1 MESYDVIIIG
11 GGPSGLTAG
20 MYVARRK
27 LRTLILEAEGE
38 VGGQPLN
45 FYPKKNIQNFPG
57 FPEGI
62 TGEEFSKKL
71 KEHALTSGVKIR
83 TNERVVSLAFEN
95 EKKIV
100 ITEKSKYVAKS
111 IIICIGFSR
120 GIPKKLGIKGEEEF
134 YKKGVEYKVKHP
146 EKFSGK
152 RVIVVGG
159 GNVAVENA
167 LNIEKFASKV
177 ILIHRRDELRAE
189 EFYKNKLKASKV
201 EIRWN
206 TELKEIKGNDKV
218 EKVILYNNKTFKEEE
233 VGVDEIIINIGVI
246 AQLDFLKKAGLA
258 IEKNYIKVNLNQET
272 NIAGVFAAGDI
283 TGRAKQL
290 ATACGDAVVAA
301 LNAYKY
307 VKKPYWA

>member
-1 MESYDVIIIG
+1 MECYDVIIIG

-20 MYVARRK
+20 MYAARRK
-27 LRTLILEAEGE
+27 LKTLLLEAEHE

-45 FYPKKNIQNFPG
+45 FYPKKIIENFPG

-71 KEHALTSGVKIR
+71 KEHALTSGVEIR
-83 TNERVVSLAFEN
+83 TNERVISLSFEN

-100 ITEKSKYVAKS
+100 TTNKRRYAAKS
-111 IIICIGFSR
+111 IIICIGFSE
-120 GIPKKLGIKGEEEF
+120 GIPRKLGIKGEEEF
-134 YKKGVEYKVKHP
+134 FKKGVEYKVKYP
-146 EKFSGK
+146 ERFSGK

-167 LNIEKFASKV
+167 LNIEPFATKV
-177 ILIHRRDELRAE
+177 ILVHRRNELRAE
-189 EFYKNKLKASKV
+189 EFYKKKLKTSRV
-201 EIRWN
+201 EIKWN
-206 TELKEIKGNDKV
+206 TELKEIKGDKKV
-218 EKVILYNNKTFKEEE
+218 EKVLLYNNKTGKEEE
-233 VGVDEIIINIGVI
+233 VEVDEIIINIGVKVS
-246 AQLDFLKKAGLA
+246 LDFLKKAGL
-258 IEKNYIKVNLNQET
+258 KTKDNYIKVNLAQET

-290 ATACGDAVVAA
+290 ATACGDAVMAA